1 VKIALATDAWHP
13 QVNGVVRSINTTV
26 ERVRRRGHLV
36 ETITPDQFRSVPCPS
51 YGEIRLALGCG
62 RPVSRRLDDFEPDAV
77 HIATEG
83 PIGWAARSWCQRR
96 SVPFTTSF
104 HTRFPDY
111 VSVRTGLPADWI
123 WPVMRRFH
131 GPAVRTFAV
140 TPTLAAELGQRGLGS
155 IHLWPLGVDLGQFS
169 PSVRPH
175 PAMADLPRPILL
187 NVGRVAV
194 EKNLEAFLSANVMG
208 TKVIV
213 GDGPALTE
221 LRERFPNAVFLGA
234 IHGTELA
241 SAYAAA
247 DLFVFPSRTDTF
259 GLVNIEALASG
270 LPVAAYPVPGPL
282 DIIGRDGLGVHGGAR
297 RIGAL
302 SNDLE
307 GAIRLALT
315 AHPRACVEEAA
326 HYEWDRCTD
335 RFLAGL
341 APRSPGPAF
350 AEPRCLETGLEIRLV
365 EPVLLGLVERVRPEA
380 HRPIFA
386 DDLPIGRLVEI
397 FELEKFLGDDD
408 VAFHANHLGDVR
420 RPARAVA
427 KALHLYDQVD

>member
-1 VKIALATDAWHP
+1 MKIALATDAWHP
-13 QVNGVVRSINTTV
+13 QVNGVVRSLSTTV
-26 ERVRRRGHLV
+26 DRLSRRGHLV
-36 ETITPDQFRSVPCPS
+36 ETITPDQFRSVACPT
-51 YGEIRLALGCG
+51 YPEIRLALWCK
-62 RPVSRRLDDFEPDAV
+62 RSVARQLDRFAPDAV

-83 PIGWAARSWCQRR
+83 PIGWAARAWCRR
-96 SVPFTTSF
+96 HEAPFTTSF

-131 GPAVRTFAV
+131 GPATRTFAV
-140 TPTLAAELGQRGLGS
+140 TPTLAAELERRGLGPV
-155 IHLWPLGVDLGQFS
+155 HHWPLGVDLDQFS
-169 PSVRPH
+169 PQAPPH
-175 PAMADLPRPILL
+175 PAMVDLPRPILL

-194 EKNLEAFLSANVMG
+194 EKNLEAFLSLDVPG

-213 GDGPALTE
+213 GTGPALAE
-221 LRERFPNAVFLGA
+221 LSERFPQALFLGA
-234 IHGTELA
+234 MHGAELA

-282 DIIGRDGLGVHGGAR
+282 DIVGVGGRGMHGAAE

-302 SNDLE
+302 ADDLGE
-307 GAIRLALT
+307 AIGQALT
-315 AHPRACVEEAA
+315 ADPSACAAESA

-341 APRSPGPAF
+341 APRSSET
-350 AEPRCLETGLEIRLV
+350 AERI
-365 EPVLLGLVERVRPEA
+365 A
-380 HRPIFA
+380 A
-386 DDLPIGRLVEI
+386 
-397 FELEKFLGDDD
+397 
-408 VAFHANHLGDVR
+408 AA
-420 RPARAVA
+420 
-427 KALHLYDQVD
+427 